1 MNAPDKRAAACGPLT
16 REAVLRVMPA
26 LRNLFRL
33 LGCDT
38 TSFTD
43 AGIADAVLA
52 VSPVFQESWPTDAQV
67 KAASIVCKSIPD
79 LAAV

>member
-1 MNAPDKRAAACGPLT
+1 MIPQNKRTTPDRVEPVPVT

-38 TSFTD
+38 TPFSDT
-43 AGIADAVLA
+43 AIADSVVAVC
-52 VSPVFQESWPTDAQV
+52 PVFRRSWPTDAQV
-67 KAASIVCKSIPD
+67 MSAFRRLQEQA
-79 LAAV
+79 